1 LANDAAEVGVLGATT
16 GGLSGKYSPAL
27 GTLTSL
33 FFMLG
38 FITCM
43 NDILIPH
50 LKAIFSLDYA
60 QAMLVQ
66 FCFRLAYLLV
76 SLPAG
81 KLVGKLGYK
90 KGIIIGLTT
99 AGIGCLAFYPAAG
112 FGVYAIFLL
121 ALFILASGFTFLQVS
136 ANPYV
141 TALGRPETAS
151 SRLNLTQAFDALGT
165 TVAPYF
171 GSLVILSFAILP
183 TTQLQKMTSS
193 QLSLYKL
200 AEARSVQIPYL
211 GLAIVLFIIAVFFAA
226 MKLPNV
232 NAGSNSAMGEGYDT
246 LYKSAWGYKHLS
258 LGAIGIFVYVGAE
271 ASIGSFLVNY
281 FGSRSILSMPA
292 IEAGKFVAF
301 YWGGAMI
308 GRFIGSGLQRKIKP
322 AKMLAFNSMMA
333 ILLVVTSMLS
343 HGYVAMWSILLVG
356 LFNSIMFPT
365 IFALSVDGL
374 GRHTS
379 QASGILCMAIVGGA
393 VIPVVQGIIA
403 DNMGI
408 HHAFFIPVLCYI
420 YIAFYAVKGHRPAF
434 LRHTSGA

>member
-1 LANDAAEVGVLGATT
+1 MANEAAETVGLDLASNGSSANYSSALATI
-16 GGLSGKYSPAL
+16 
-27 GTLTSL
+27 TSL

-50 LKAIFSLDYA
+50 LKAIFSLNYA

-81 KLVGKLGYK
+81 RIVGKLGYK

-99 AGIGCLAFYPAAG
+99 AGIGCLAFFPAASL
-112 FGVYAIFLL
+112 GVYAIFLL

-141 TALGRPETAS
+141 TVLGKPETAS
-151 SRLNLTQAFDALGT
+151 SRLTLTQAFDSLGT
-165 TVAPYF
+165 TVAPYL
-171 GSLVILSFAILP
+171 GSLLILSFAVLP
-183 TTQLQKMTSS
+183 AGQLQKMTPH

-200 AEARSVQIPYL
+200 AEARSVQIPYV
-211 GLAIVLFIIAVFFAA
+211 GLAVILFIIAGVFAVL
-226 MKLPNV
+226 KLPDIKTNRDP
-232 NAGSNSAMGEGYDT
+232 AAGEGYDS
-246 LYKSAWGYKHLS
+246 LHKSAWGYRHLY

-281 FGSRSILSMPA
+281 FGSHSILSMPA
-292 IEAGKFVAF
+292 SEAGKFVAF

-308 GRFIGSGLQRKIKP
+308 GRFVGSGLQRRIEP
-322 AKMLAFNSMMA
+322 AKMLAFNAAVA
-333 ILLVVTSMLS
+333 ILLVVISMLS
-343 HGYVAMWSILLVG
+343 TGYVAMWSILMVG
-356 LFNSIMFPT
+356 LFNSVMFPT
-365 IFALSVDGL
+365 IFALSVHGL
-374 GRHTS
+374 GKHTS

-393 VIPVVQGIIA
+393 IIPVIQGIIA
-403 DNMGI
+403 DNIGI
-408 HHAFFIPVLCYI
+408 KHAFFIPVICYL
-420 YIAFYAVKGHRPAF
+420 YIGYYGLKGRVPSFKNSPA
-434 LRHTSGA
+434 RS

>member
-1 LANDAAEVGVLGATT
+1 MANDAAEVGVLGATT

-232 NAGSNSAMGEGYDT
+232 NTGSNSAMGEGYDT

-292 IEAGKFVAF
+292 VEAGKFVAF

-333 ILLVVTSMLS
+333 MLLVVTSMLS

-374 GRHTS
+374 GKHTS

-408 HHAFFIPVLCYI
+408 HHAFFIPVLCYL

-434 LRHTSGA
+434 PRHTSGA